1 MSSLSILI
9 PFVPEHEQ
17 MMLELKYKLYNQIAH
32 SGLIADILVD
42 GTPASK
48 MTIGEKRNVLLS
60 KVETDYTCF
69 IDADDDIS
77 DNYISLIEKS
87 LELKPD
93 CVSLRGEY
101 RENGVFDGVFEHS
114 IKYNQWRTAEHGAPI
129 KNGWYDLD
137 KLPPAS
143 MVLVDGACRGGVLNN
158 LHLFHKDTKYLIHD
172 TYRESE
178 MKLAT
183 DLGVALNRPVQFFD
197 GGDFFAWV

>member
-1 MSSLSILI
+1 MQEDIILNKNSVLDQIKWGGSGIERVTFDFIRERI
-9 PFVPEHEQ
+9 PEGSTIIELGAGHISTNALALFYDLYSVEH
-17 MMLELKYKLYNQIAH
+17 NQ
-32 SGLIADILVD
+32 D
-42 GTPASK
+42 
-48 MTIGEKRNVLLS
+48 
-60 KVETDYTCF
+60 F
-69 IDADDDIS
+69 IDIYPAAT
-77 DNYISLIEKS
+77 YI
-87 LELKPD
+87 
-93 CVSLRGEY
+93 Y
-101 RENGVFDGVFEHS
+101 
-114 IKYNQWRTAEHGAPI
+114 API

-143 MVLVDGACRGGVLNN
+143 MVLVDGACRAGVLNN